1 MKSAQAR
8 LRTVLAP
15 SSVAVIGA
23 SENPNKIGGRPLLYL
38 SRFGFKGKVYPI
50 NPKRSEAQGLKAY
63 PGLAALPETPEVA
76 LIVVPGE
83 LALEAVEE
91 CAAAG
96 VQVAIVMA
104 SGFGETSDPVARSHQ
119 QRMVELARTS
129 GMRIIGPNS
138 QGLANFASGAVLS
151 FSTMFLE
158 APPQDGP
165 VAIIS
170 QSGGMSVV
178 PYGLLRGRGIGV
190 RHVHATG
197 NDSDVTAAELASEVA
212 AEEGLKLLLLY
223 LESVSDATA
232 LARLAGVAGER
243 GLPIVAL
250 KAGRTPAGQEAA
262 RSHTGALAN
271 EDRVVDAFFARHGI
285 WRARDMSELVH
296 ATELY
301 LKGWQPGGRRLVAV
315 SNSGAVCVMTADA
328 ATAVGMPMARLSA
341 ETRGALASILP
352 SFATTTN
359 PVDVTAA
366 LLSNSRLLSDILPAL
381 ARDPAADAF
390 LIGIPVAGQGYD
402 VEAFARDS
410 AAVAAQTGKPLV
422 AAAPQPSIAA
432 RFRDAGLPVFATESE
447 AVAALNQFLSHLEL
461 MRNAVRT
468 GAASHALLARAS
480 RATRMLNEAESLT
493 LLERHGVPV
502 VEHRLC
508 RSADE
513 AVQALAGLGA
523 PVAAKG
529 CSPEVVHKS
538 ELGLV
543 RLHLSTELDVR
554 GAFADIE
561 RAMREQRLR
570 FDGVL
575 VAKMVSGRRELMIGA
590 RIDPVFGPV
599 VLIGD
604 GGRYVEA
611 MPDVAL
617 LLPPFDVAGVGRALS
632 RLRIAP
638 LLAGVRGEAP
648 MDIEAF
654 GAAAVAVGHL
664 IADESSGIA
673 NLDVNPVIVG
683 DAGQGCCAVD
693 AVVYTAANAR
703 SV

>member
-1 MKSAQAR
+1 MKPAR
-8 LRTVLAP
+8 APLRTVLAP
-15 SSVAVIGA
+15 RSVAVIGA
-23 SENPNKIGGRPLLYL
+23 SENPNKIGGRPLLFL

-63 PGLAALPETPEVA
+63 PKLAALPEAPEVA
-76 LIVVPGE
+76 LIVVPGD

-96 VQVAIVMA
+96 VRVAIVMA
-104 SGFGETSDPVARSHQ
+104 SGFGETSDPVARGQQ
-119 QRMVELARTS
+119 QRMVELAHAS

-165 VAIIS
+165 VAIVS

-223 LESVSDATA
+223 LESISDAAA
-232 LARLAGVAGER
+232 LAQLARVACER

-271 EDRVVDAFFARHGI
+271 EDRVVDAFFAQHGI

-296 ATELY
+296 ATDLY
-301 LKGWQPGGRRLVAV
+301 LKGWRPGGRRLVAV

-328 ATAVGMPMARLSA
+328 ATTVGMPMARLSA

-410 AAVAAQTGKPLV
+410 AAVAVQTGKPLV

-432 RFRDAGLPVFATESE
+432 KFRDAGLPVFATESE

-461 MRNAVRT
+461 MRAT
-468 GAASHALLARAS
+468 KHFDAPSHTLLARAS
-480 RATRMLNEAESLT
+480 NPARMLNEAESLS
-493 LLERHGVPV
+493 LLEKYGVPV
-502 VEHRLC
+502 VERRLC
-508 RSADE
+508 GSAEE
-513 AVQALAGLGA
+513 AVQALAALGA

-529 CSPEVVHKS
+529 CSPDVVHKS

-543 RLHLSTELDVR
+543 HLKLSTEQDVR
-554 GAFADIE
+554 DVFADIE
-561 RAMREQRLR
+561 RRTRGQGLR

-575 VAKMVSGRRELMIGA
+575 VAKMVSARRELMIGA

-604 GGRYVEA
+604 GGKYVEA
-611 MPDVAL
+611 IPDVAL
-617 LLPPFDVAGVGRALS
+617 LLPPFDAAAVGRALS

-648 MDIEAF
+648 MDIEALS
-654 GAAAVAVGHL
+654 AAAVAVSRA
-664 IADESSGIA
+664 ISDENSAVAS
-673 NLDVNPVIVG
+673 LDLNPVIVG
-683 DAGQGCCAVD
+683 DVGQGCCAVD
-693 AVVYTAANAR
+693 AVVYVADEAR
-703 SV
+703 RV

>member
-1 MKSAQAR
+1 MKPVR

-15 SSVAVIGA
+15 ASVAVIGA
-23 SENPNKIGGRPLLYL
+23 SENPNKIGGRPLLFL

-63 PGLAALPETPEVA
+63 PSLAALPEAPEVA

-91 CAAAG
+91 CTTAG

-104 SGFGETSDPVARSHQ
+104 SGFGETSDPVARAQQ

-165 VAIIS
+165 VAIVS

-197 NDSDVTAAELASEVA
+197 NDSDVTAAELAAEVA

-223 LESVSDATA
+223 LESITDAA
-232 LARLAGVAGER
+232 AVARLAGIARER
-243 GLPIVAL
+243 RLPIVAL

-271 EDRVVDAFFARHGI
+271 EDRVVDAFFAQHGI
-285 WRARDMSELVH
+285 WRARDMNELVH
-296 ATELY
+296 ATDLY

-341 ETRGALASILP
+341 ETRGALARILP

-410 AAVAAQTGKPLV
+410 AAVTEQTGKPLV

-432 RFRDAGLPVFATESE
+432 KFREAGLPVFATESE
-447 AVAALNQFLSHLEL
+447 AVAALNQFVSHLEL
-461 MRNAVRT
+461 MRGAVRSDT
-468 GAASHALLARAS
+468 ASRSFLARVS
-480 RATRMLNEAESLT
+480 GSTRILNEAASLA
-493 LLERHGVPV
+493 LLERYGVPV

-513 AVQALAGLGA
+513 AVQTLVALGA

-529 CSPEVVHKS
+529 CSPDVVHKS

-543 RLHLSTELDVR
+543 RLHLRSEQDVQ
-554 GAFADIE
+554 GAFADLE
-561 RAMREQRLR
+561 RKLQEERLR

-604 GGRYVEA
+604 GGKYVEA

-617 LLPPFDVAGVGRALS
+617 LLPPFDEAAVRRALS

-638 LLAGVRGEAP
+638 LLAGVRGEPP
-648 MDIEAF
+648 MDSDAF
-654 GAAAVAVGHL
+654 GVAAVAVSRL
-664 IADESSGIA
+664 IADERSGVTS
-673 NLDVNPVIVG
+673 LDLNPVIVS
-683 DAGQGCCAVD
+683 DAGRGCRAVD
-693 AVVYTAANAR
+693 AVVYTAGALG
-703 SV
+703 

>member
-1 MKSAQAR
+1 MKPAQVR

-15 SSVAVIGA
+15 SSVAVVGA
-23 SENPNKIGGRPLLYL
+23 SENPNKIGGRPLLFL

-63 PGLAALPETPEVA
+63 PSLAALPETPDVA

-104 SGFGETSDPVARSHQ
+104 SGFGETSDPVARGQQ
-119 QRMVELARTS
+119 QRMVELARAR

-197 NDSDVTAAELASEVA
+197 NDSDVTAAELAAEVA

-223 LESVSDATA
+223 LESISDAAA
-232 LARLAGVAGER
+232 LARLARVARER

-271 EDRVVDAFFARHGI
+271 EDRVVDAFFAQHGI

-301 LKGWQPGGRRLVAV
+301 LKGWRPGGRRLVAV

-341 ETRGALASILP
+341 ETRGALAGILP

-432 RFRDAGLPVFATESE
+432 KFRDAGLPVFATESE

-461 MRNAVRT
+461 MRDAVGT
-468 GAASHALLARAS
+468 DATSHTLLARAS
-480 RATRMLNEAESLT
+480 GAARMLNEAESLT
-493 LLERHGVPV
+493 LLETCGVPV
-502 VEHRLC
+502 VERKLC
-508 RSADE
+508 SSADE
-513 AVQALAGLGA
+513 AVQALAALGA
-523 PVAAKG
+523 PIAAKG
-529 CSPEVVHKS
+529 CSPDVVHKS

-543 RLHLSTELDVR
+543 RLHLRTEADVR
-554 GAFADIE
+554 VAFADIE
-561 RAMREQRLR
+561 RKMREQGLR

-575 VAKMVSGRRELMIGA
+575 MAKMVNGRRELMIGA

-599 VLIGD
+599 VVIGD

-617 LLPPFDVAGVGRALS
+617 LVAPFDVAAVARALS
-632 RLRIAP
+632 GLRIAP

-648 MDIEAF
+648 MDTEAL
-654 GAAAVAVGHL
+654 GAAAVAVSRV
-664 IADESSGIA
+664 ISDEDSDVLS
-673 NLDVNPVIVG
+673 LDLNPVIVG
-683 DAGQGCCAVD
+683 DVGKGCCAVD
-693 AVVYTAANAR
+693 AVVYAAAGTR